1 MTENQYSFIKNLSD
15 KIDTLDTS
23 VSSLNTFVEESRS
36 SLTLLEDQIKDIRIS
51 VEQLIILYNKLKT
64 NSKIIKNQIKVLK
77 EKKQEVET
85 KVKTLQL
92 PLKEAVKKLMK
103 RDNQIKSQ
111 MGKINKRNN
120 YYKQIILTLK
130 EYDKQIKKLIPE
142 DYDTLRNQVI
152 VDFEKTIED
161 LQFIKKSVWNKTK
174 RLVTVDDNLD
184 RIRDLLKKYS
194 TIDEKI
200 PNIINE
206 VRKKEGVKKDAFL
219 KKITKN

>member
-23 VSSLNTFVEESRS
+23 VSGLNTFVQESRS
-36 SLTLLEDQIKDIRIS
+36 SLTLLENQIKDIRIS
-51 VEQLIILYNKLKT
+51 VEQLIILYDKLKT

-77 EKKQEVET
+77 IKKQEVET

-92 PLKEAVKKLMK
+92 P
-103 RDNQIKSQ
+103 
-111 MGKINKRNN
+111 
-120 YYKQIILTLK
+120 LK